1 MQDFEVIEIVTFPV
15 GGTTQ
20 TPQHDHGDFVFQSY
34 APLAMRYFR
43 DIFDISVEGFL
54 NSIAAEPLGLSFTIR
69 AQDFGV
75 LFQRTLWDGIFLGSQ
90 IPGLFSSRTPKSHKI
105 KNYSQLKIETCQF
118 F

>member
-1 MQDFEVIEIVTFPV
+1 MQDFEVIEIVTFPS

-54 NSIAAEPLGLSFTIR
+54 NSIAAEPLGKIFKNEIYIALYNIQLSDTICYK
-69 AQDFGV
+69 
-75 LFQRTLWDGIFLGSQ
+75 T
-90 IPGLFSSRTPKSHKI
+90 
-105 KNYSQLKIETCQF
+105 
-118 F
+118 

>member
-1 MQDFEVIEIVTFPV
+1 MQDFEVIEIVTFPS

-54 NSIAAEPLGLSFTIR
+54 NSIAAEPLGNIFKNEIYIALYYIR
-69 AQDFGV
+69 NNMLQNMIQTNMFDFFKND
-75 LFQRTLWDGIFLGSQ
+75 LFEKFSKIPSQ
-90 IPGLFSSRTPKSHKI
+90 NDSALI
-105 KNYSQLKIETCQF
+105 QA
-118 F
+118 

>member
-1 MQDFEVIEIVTFPV
+1 MQDFEVIEIVTFPS

-54 NSIAAEPLGLSFTIR
+54 NSIAAEPLGK
-69 AQDFGV
+69 
-75 LFQRTLWDGIFLGSQ
+75 LFKNEIYIALIKLLY
-90 IPGLFSSRTPKSHKI
+90 IISSYQKQYAI
-105 KNYSQLKIETCQF
+105 KYNLNEHV
-118 F
+118 